1 MAMWRVDLRELL
13 CVPFTVS
20 LAAHEQ
26 PVKKRTGRNGTKK
39 RPDGPN
45 SGGGNFH
52 KKTEDRP
59 LQVQI
64 RHAQEWDKGRVTQ
77 IVKDYRICKKG
88 RI

>member
-13 CVPFTVS
+13 CVPLTVS

-64 RHAQEWDKGRVTQ
+64 RHAQEWDKGRVRQ